1 MRELL
6 NRLVEGMAEHL
17 AEAIRERANVME
29 FLKPVYDDHAR
40 DDSDDKVYLERK
52 VEYLLGIAKPV
63 VVK

>member
-1 MRELL
+1 
-6 NRLVEGMAEHL
+6 
-17 AEAIRERANVME
+17 ME